1 MPDRRIRSYVRR
13 EGRITAAQQRAL
25 RELWPRF
32 GVDTGDAPLDFHK
45 LFARR
50 APVVVEIGFG
60 SGDALLEMATR
71 HPESDYLGVEVWRP
85 GVGSLMLRLAAAGV
99 GNVRLILADAVEV
112 LERNIAEASL
122 TAVLLFFPD
131 PWPKKRHHK
140 RRLVQPAFAELVASR
155 LQSGGHV
162 HVATDWADYADAML
176 QVLSAQAGLANV
188 AGLGGFAAR
197 PDYRPLTR
205 YEARGEAHGH
215 QVWDLVFEKL
225 SGRGE

>member
-32 GVDTGDAPLDFHK
+32 GVDPGDAPLELHQ

-71 HPESDYLGVEVWRP
+71 DPQSDYLGVEVWRP
-85 GVGSLMLRLAAAGV
+85 GVGSLLLRLAAAGV

-112 LERNIAEASL
+112 LERNIAQASL
-122 TAVLLFFPD
+122 AAVLVFFPD

-155 LQSGGHV
+155 LQSGGRV

-176 QVLSAQAGLANV
+176 QALSAQAQLANA
-188 AGLGGFAAR
+188 AGRGRFAAR

-205 YEARGEAHGH
+205 YEARGEALGH
-215 QVWDLVFEKL
+215 QVWDLVFEKRG
-225 SGRGE
+225 GRGE